1 MKPRFGIFVCLLLFF
16 FCFFLQRLQGQFM
29 GFLFH
34 ILPLNMYNDLLFNFY
49 IVNLLLKKNK
59 RLILF

>member
-1 MKPRFGIFVCLLLFF
+1 MKPRFGIFVCLFVCFF
-16 FCFFLQRLQGQFM
+16 FFLQRLQGQFM

>member
-1 MKPRFGIFVCLLLFF
+1 MKPRFVIFVCLLLFF
-16 FCFFLQRLQGQFM
+16 FFFFLQRLQGQFM

>member
-1 MKPRFGIFVCLLLFF
+1 MKPRFGISVLFCFFV
-16 FCFFLQRLQGQFM
+16 FFLQRLQGQFM

>member
-16 FCFFLQRLQGQFM
+16 FFFFLQRLQGQFM

>member
-1 MKPRFGIFVCLLLFF
+1 MKPRFGRFVLFFLLL
-16 FCFFLQRLQGQFM
+16 FFLQRLEGQFM
-29 GFLFH
+29 GFHFH